1 MSKKVLDKQTIE
13 FIIKLLSREIESE
26 IIQNSPDITEI
37 EYVNDL
43 KLASVNFINV
53 YGERYDILNLQN
65 KLDELCDK
73 KG

>member
-53 YGERYDILNLQN
+53 YGEWYDILNLQN